1 MSEWQSTACILCE
14 CNCGVEIQTG
24 GEDGRRF
31 LRVRG
36 DKAHPISQGYACEKP
51 SRLDRYQNHR
61 DRVTSPLRR
70 RPDGSFEKID
80 WDTAI
85 AEVAQKL
92 AAIRDE
98 HGGERIFYYGGGGQA
113 NHLPGAYGRATRHAL
128 GIRYA
133 SNALAQEK
141 TGEFW
146 VNAKMVGGI
155 VRGDFEA
162 CEVGIFIGKNPWHS
176 HGIPRARVTLREIAK
191 DPERSLIVIDPRRSE
206 TADIADVHLQVK
218 PGRDAWLMAALVAML
233 VKEGGLDEAFL
244 AQHTL
249 APEEVLPFFEDLPI
263 SKYCEIAGVPEDQ
276 LRDVAQRISGAS
288 SVALFEDLG
297 VQMNRHSTLVS
308 YLDKLVWALTGNFGK
323 PGSQYIPSTFQSL
336 VGAPGRERLSPVAGA
351 RIIGG
356 LVPCNVIA
364 EEILSD
370 HPERYRAMWVDS
382 ANPAH
387 SLADSPRMREAL
399 EALELVV
406 VVDLAMTETARLADY
421 VLPVPT
427 QYEKWECSFFNFDF
441 PRNYFHLR
449 RPLLQAP
456 DGVLCEAEIHTRV
469 VEALGALD
477 GLPMEKLHA
486 AADEGMARYR
496 EVFFAAMNEHPTLMA
511 VGPAVLYRTLGPR
524 LPEGAAA
531 AAVLWAPAQMCAM
544 KHADS
549 LRRAGFEGEDAGE
562 LGQALFDAIL
572 DSKSAVIFSLD
583 EADESFRRIEA
594 AEGKIQLAIPE
605 LLEELRGLGDEEPPG
620 TNPDFPFLLSAGER
634 RSFTANTIFRDPEWR
649 KKDRAGALRI
659 SGEDAK
665 RLSLKDG
672 DRARLTTSRGAARVA
687 IEVSDRMQ
695 AGHISLPNGLG
706 VDYPDEAG
714 SRTRAGVAPNE
725 LTSSGERDWLAGTPW
740 HKSVPARLEA
750 V

>member
-1 MSEWQSTACILCE
+1 MSEWRSTACILCE
-14 CNCGVEIQTG
+14 CNCGIEVQTG
-24 GEDGRRF
+24 GEGGRH
-31 LRVRG
+31 LVKVRG
-36 DKAHPISQGYACEKP
+36 DKAHPVSQGYACEKP

-70 RPDGSFEKID
+70 RPDGSFEEID

-85 AEVAQKL
+85 REVAAKL

-113 NHLPGAYGRATRHAL
+113 NHLPAAYARATRHTL
-128 GIRYA
+128 GSRYT

-146 VNAKMVGGI
+146 VNGKMFGGI

-176 HGIPRARVTLREIAK
+176 HGIPRARVTLREMAK

-206 TADIADVHLQVK
+206 TADIADIHLAVK

-233 VKEGGLDEAFL
+233 VREGGLDEAFL
-244 AQHTL
+244 AEHTL
-249 APEEVLPFFEDLPI
+249 AQEEILPFFDEIDI
-263 SKYCEIAGVPEDQ
+263 SHYCEIAGVPEEQ
-276 LRDVAQRISGAS
+276 LREVAQRITRAT
-288 SVALFEDLG
+288 SVAVYEDLG

-308 YLDKLVWALTGNFGK
+308 YLDKLIWALTGNFGK
-323 PGSQYIPSTFQSL
+323 TGAQYIPSTFQAL
-336 VGAPGRERLSPVAGA
+336 AGAPDGNRSSPVAGA

-387 SLADSPRMREAL
+387 SLADSKRMRAAL

-427 QYEKWECSFFNFDF
+427 QFEKWECSFFNFEF
-441 PRNYFHLR
+441 PSNCFHLR
-449 RPLLQAP
+449 KPLFEAP
-456 DGVLCEAEIHTRV
+456 EGVLSEAEIHTRI

-477 GLPMEKLHA
+477 GLPMEKLRA
-486 AADEGMARYR
+486 AAQEGMERYR
-496 EVFFAAMNEHPTLMA
+496 EVFFAAMNEHPTLMS
-511 VGPAVLYRTLGPR
+511 VGSAVLYRTLGPR

-572 DSKSAVIFSLD
+572 ASDTGVVFSVD
-583 EADESFRRIEA
+583 EADASLGRIA
-594 AEGKIQLAIPE
+594 TPEGKIQLAIPE
-605 LLEELRGLGDEEPPG
+605 LLQELQDLADEAPPG
-620 TNPDFPFLLSAGER
+620 SSPDFPFLLSAGER

-649 KKDRAGALRI
+649 KKDREGALRI
-659 SGEDAK
+659 SGDDAD
-665 RLSLKDG
+665 RLGLETG
-672 DRARLTTSRGAARVA
+672 DLALLTTAGGAARVA
-687 IEVSDRMQ
+687 VEISDRMQ

-706 VDYPDEAG
+706 VDYPDAG
-714 SRTRAGVAPNE
+714 GERTPTGVSPNE
-725 LTSSGERDWLAGTPW
+725 LTSSGDRDWLAGTPW
-740 HKSVPARLEA
+740 HKSVPARLESA
-750 V
+750 

>member
-61 DRVTSPLRR
+61 DRVTSPMRR
-70 RPDGSFEKID
+70 RPDGSFEEID

-128 GIRYA
+128 GMRYA

-146 VNAKMVGGI
+146 VNAKMVGGM
-155 VRGDFEA
+155 VRGDFDA

-176 HGIPRARVTLREIAK
+176 HSIPRARVTLREIAK

-206 TADIADVHLQVK
+206 TADIADVHLAVK
-218 PGRDAWLMAALVAML
+218 PGRDAWLLAALVAMI
-233 VKEGGLDEAFL
+233 VEEGGLDEAFL
-244 AQHTL
+244 DDHTL
-249 APEEVLPFFEDLPI
+249 AREEVLPFIQEIPVAR
-263 SKYCEIAGVPEDQ
+263 YCEIAGVPETQ
-276 LRDVAQRISGAS
+276 LRDVARRIAGAS
-288 SVALFEDLG
+288 SVAVFEDLG

-308 YLDKLVWALTGNFGK
+308 YLDKLIWALTGNFGK
-323 PGSQYIPSTFQSL
+323 PGAQYIPSTLQALANSSRQTPL
-336 VGAPGRERLSPVAGA
+336 TPVAGA

-364 EEILSD
+364 EEILTD

-387 SLADSPRMREAL
+387 SLADSKSMRAAL

-406 VVDLAMTETARLADY
+406 VVDVAMTETARLADY

-427 QYEKWECSFFNFDF
+427 QYEKWECSFFNFEF
-441 PRNYFHLR
+441 PSNAFHLR
-449 RPLLQAP
+449 RPLLDP
-456 DGVLCEAEIHTRV
+456 PEGVLSEAEIHTRI

-486 AADEGMARYR
+486 AAQEGMARYR
-496 EVFFAAMNEHPTLMA
+496 EVFFAAMNEHPTLMSL
-511 VGPAVLYRTLGPR
+511 GPAVIYRTLGPQM
-524 LPEGAAA
+524 PEGAAVA
-531 AAVLWAPAQMCAM
+531 SVLWAPTQMCAM
-544 KHADS
+544 KYADS
-549 LRRAGFEGEDAGE
+549 MRRAGFEGEDPGA

-572 DSKSAVIFSLD
+572 SSDTAVIFSVD
-583 EADESFRRIEA
+583 EADESMRRIA
-594 AEGKIQLAIPE
+594 SPEGKIQLAIPE
-605 LLEELRGLGDEEPPG
+605 LLEELRGLADEEPPG
-620 TNPDFPFLLSAGER
+620 SSPDFPFLLSAGER

-649 KKDRAGALRI
+649 KKDADGSLCI
-659 SGEDAK
+659 SGDDAK
-665 RLSLKDG
+665 RLGLGTG
-672 DRARLTTSRGAARVA
+672 DLALLTTARGAAQVA
-687 IEVSDRMQ
+687 VEISDRMQ
-695 AGHISLPNGLG
+695 AGHISLPNGMG
-706 VDYPDEAG
+706 VDYPGEG
-714 SRTRAGVAPNE
+714 SERVRTGVALNE
-725 LTSSGERDWLAGTPW
+725 LTSSGDRDWLAGTPW